1 RVIVNS
7 FKNGHKKAT
16 PLEWLRMEDKL
27 FREKLVA
34 GLAVAT
40 VHCQVMSAELA
51 CRSGNVVIAAE

>member
-1 RVIVNS
+1 
-7 FKNGHKKAT
+7 
-16 PLEWLRMEDKL
+16 MEDKI